1 MSYNLTLYVTYIWSL
16 TVIYCHPI
24 SLKLQSH
31 FPGCVPGWATDC
43 DPGPSGGGPGY
54 FVVFWRFSHTSPD
67 ESRTSHGLRP
77 SDQANRPP
85 GPCRTMQDEPRM
97 SPELATDLP
106 WFTHGRATDDPE
118 HTGRATDEPR
128 TSHGQAR
135 MSHGLT
141 SSRIAPDVLNILKPP
156 GSTPDPPE
164 SPRMY
169 KDEPRTC
176 HGPSGTSQG
185 WPRMPPDR

>member
-1 MSYNLTLYVTYIWSL
+1 MSPDEPRTAT
-16 TVIYCHPI
+16 PDR
-24 SLKLQSH
+24 
-31 FPGCVPGWATDC
+31 PG
-43 DPGPSGGGPGY
+43 
-54 FVVFWRFSHTSPD
+54 VVRDILLFFWRFSHTSPD

-97 SPELATDLP
+97 SPDDPELATDLP

-118 HTGRATDEPR
+118 WATDEPR
-128 TSHGQAR
+128 TYRTSHGRATDKPEWATDW
-135 MSHGLT
+135 HLP
-141 SSRIAPDVLNILKPP
+141 RIAPDVLNILKPP

>member
-1 MSYNLTLYVTYIWSL
+1 MCPRMSHGLRPRTVRGWSGIFCCFL
-16 TVIYCHPI
+16 P
-24 SLKLQSH
+24 
-31 FPGCVPGWATDC
+31 
-43 DPGPSGGGPGY
+43 
-54 FVVFWRFSHTSPD
+54 RFSHTSPD

-77 SDQANRPP
+77 SDQANRP
-85 GPCRTMQDEPRM
+85 RTMPDHAGWAPDEPRRPRISHGFAMVHPRTSHGWPRM
-97 SPELATDLP
+97 S
-106 WFTHGRATDDPE
+106 HGRAPNIP
-118 HTGRATDEPR
+118 DEPR
-128 TSHGQAR
+128 TSPNEPR
-135 MSHGLT
+135 T
-141 SSRIAPDVLNILKPP
+141 SIFPGSPRIAPDVLNILKPP